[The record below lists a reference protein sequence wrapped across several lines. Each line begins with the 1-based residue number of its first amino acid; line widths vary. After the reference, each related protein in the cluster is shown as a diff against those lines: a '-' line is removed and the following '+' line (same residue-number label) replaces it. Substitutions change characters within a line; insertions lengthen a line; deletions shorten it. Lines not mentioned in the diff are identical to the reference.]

1 MVDVGGKA
9 VTERSAT
16 ARGTVRISPELAVIL
31 QHGELEK
38 GDAFTV
44 AKTAAILAA
53 KQTGSLVPMCHP
65 LPIDVIDVDLTL
77 DPDAGLVI
85 IEATAKTEAKTGVEM
100 EAIVAVTMAAVTFYD
115 MCKSVDKG
123 MVIDRIYLARK
134 TGGKSGTYLNDAPR
148 LPSERE

>member
-1 MVDVGGKA
+1 MVDVGGKS

-16 ARGTVRISPELAVIL
+16 ARGTVRISPELSGIL
-31 QHGELEK
+31 ERGEWEK

-44 AKTAAILAA
+44 AKIAAILAA

-65 LPIDVIDVDLTL
+65 LPIDVIDVELTL
-77 DPDAGLVI
+77 DPAAGEVF

-115 MCKSVDKG
+115 MCKAVDKG

-134 TGGKSGTYLNDAPR
+134 SGGKSGTYQNDAPR
-148 LPSERE
+148 LPAERD

>member
-53 KQTGSLVPMCHP
+53 SRR
-65 LPIDVIDVDLTL
+65 
-77 DPDAGLVI
+77 
-85 IEATAKTEAKTGVEM
+85 ATWCPC
-100 EAIVAVTMAAVTFYD
+100 AIR
-115 MCKSVDKG
+115 S
-123 MVIDRIYLARK
+123 
-134 TGGKSGTYLNDAPR
+134 
-148 LPSERE
+148 PSTSSTWI

>member
-53 KQTGSLVPMCHP
+53 KQTGNLVPMCHP

-77 DPDAGLVI
+77 DPDAGVVI
-85 IEATAKTEAKTGVEM
+85 IEASKQVY
-100 EAIVAVTMAAVTFYD
+100 VANPERLISAARRHAYRSI
-115 MCKSVDKG
+115 MKG
-123 MVIDRIYLARK
+123 AAPAHHRK
-134 TGGKSGTYLNDAPR
+134 R
-148 LPSERE
+148 